1 VAANQQLALLA
12 VTFPV
17 FTEVWQVG
25 NMLPDATAGFANLSA
40 LGGEPGGP
48 GYAVVRRWVAP
59 ADGTVHISGTVGHK
73 VAREYS
79 DGIRA
84 AVISSRNGQ
93 LGFWS
98 VAKTATEV
106 NIKDIEV
113 KSGDTLDFVV
123 DCGAT
128 ASGDEFTWAPT
139 VTLARKDKDGAKSE
153 IVSASAK
160 EFRGPPAS
168 ALLPWEQLALV
179 ILQSNEFVFVD

>member
-1 VAANQQLALLA
+1 
-12 VTFPV
+12 
-17 FTEVWQVG
+17 
-25 NMLPDATAGFANLSA
+25 
-40 LGGEPGGP
+40 
-48 GYAVVRRWVAP
+48 
-59 ADGTVHISGTVGHK
+59 VGHK
-73 VAREYS
+73 VPREHS

-84 AVISSRNGQ
+84 RVLSSRNGQ

-98 VAKTATEV
+98 VAKTTTEV
-106 NIKDIEV
+106 NIKDVEV
-113 KSGDTLDFVV
+113 KSGDTIDFVV

-139 VTLARKDKDGAKSE
+139 VTLARKDKEGAKSE

-160 EFRGPPAS
+160 EFRGPPAL